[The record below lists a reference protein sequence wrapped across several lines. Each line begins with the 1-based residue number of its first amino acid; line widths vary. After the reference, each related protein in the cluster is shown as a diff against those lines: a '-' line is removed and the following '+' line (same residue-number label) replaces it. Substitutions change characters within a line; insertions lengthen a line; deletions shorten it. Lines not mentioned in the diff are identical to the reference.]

1 MSGIGIIGA
10 GKTGRGFIG
19 RLMAEA
25 GLRFVMVD
33 KNEDLVNLLNV
44 FGAYYE
50 VEFFGGKREPV
61 TVRDFDAFTWETVG
75 NALSD
80 CELIFV
86 SVGGTNLA
94 DVGAELKAR
103 LNDGKIHRVITC
115 ENASKPSERLRDA
128 IGLSNVL
135 VSEATVF
142 CTTIEADG
150 VNISSEDYPYLQ
162 FDAELLD
169 AGCNPPAASLKP
181 IVGFG
186 NFLTRKLY
194 TYNAASCVIAYM
206 GWLYGYTD
214 YGEAANDERIV
225 QLLHKNYDAT
235 NRVLCRVYGYDP
247 ADQAEFAALSEKK
260 FRDRTIVDTI
270 ARNAREPQRK
280 MAAGERVI
288 GPLTL
293 LFEHGE
299 DTSVLAMT
307 AAAMLH
313 YDNDGEDA
321 WREMKAKQS
330 PEELLASVGGLA
342 PDSALTRQILTYYHE
357 FGKVR

>member
-25 GLRFVMVD
+25 DLRFTLVD
-33 KNEDLVNLLNV
+33 QDADLIASLQDGFTVH
-44 FGAYYE
+44 
-50 VEFFGGKREPV
+50 FFGNKREPIPV
-61 TVRDFDAFTWETVG
+61 KNYAACTWDTVG
-75 NALSD
+75 GALSD
-80 CELIFV
+80 CGLIFV
-86 SVGGTNLA
+86 SVGGSNLA
-94 DVGAELKAR
+94 DVGAALKAR

-142 CTTIEADG
+142 CTTIEAEGAD
-150 VNISSEDYPYLQ
+150 ISSEAYPYLQ

-169 AGCNPPAASLKP
+169 AGYIPPAPSIKP
-181 IVGFG
+181 VVGFG

-225 QLLHKNYDAT
+225 ALLHRNYDAT
-235 NRVLCRVYGYDP
+235 NRVLCKVYGYDP
-247 ADQAEFAALSEKK
+247 ADQAEFAALSEAK

-280 MAAGERVI
+280 LAAGERVI

-293 LFEHGE
+293 LNEHGE
-299 DTSVLAMT
+299 DTSVMAMT
-307 AAAMLH
+307 AAAMLL

-321 WREMKAKQS
+321 WREMKAAQS
-330 PEELLASVGGLA
+330 PEALLADVGGLA
-342 PDSALTRQILTYYHE
+342 EGSALSLRIMDYYKNFKEE
-357 FGKVR
+357 FNK

>member
-1 MSGIGIIGA
+1 MSSAAIIGA

-19 RLMAEA
+19 RLLTEA
-25 GLRFVMVD
+25 GVPFLMID
-33 KNEDLVNLLNV
+33 KNEDLVRSLADGFFV
-44 FGAYYE
+44 K
-50 VEFFGGKREPV
+50 FFGDRREPV
-61 TVRDFDAFTWETVG
+61 AVRAYEAFTWETVDER
-75 NALSD
+75 LSGCD
-80 CELIFV
+80 LIFV
-86 SVGGTNLA
+86 SVGGSNLA
-94 DVGAELKAR
+94 DVGAALKAR
-103 LNDGKIHRVITC
+103 LNDGKLHRVITC
-115 ENASKPSERLRDA
+115 ENASKPSARLREA

-150 VNISSEDYPYLQ
+150 ANISSEDYPYLQ

-169 AGCNPPAASLKP
+169 AGYIPPAASVKP

-225 QLLHKNYDAT
+225 ALLHRNYEAT
-235 NRVLCRVYGYDP
+235 NRVLCKVFGYDP

-260 FRDRTIVDTI
+260 FRDRTIVDTV

-280 MAAGERVI
+280 IAAGERVI

-293 LFEHGE
+293 LHEHGE

-307 AAAMLH
+307 AAAMLL
-313 YDNDGEDA
+313 YEGEGEDA
-321 WREMKAKQS
+321 WREMKAGCTAAQLLEKVS
-330 PEELLASVGGLA
+330 GLPTDSELAK
-342 PDSALTRQILTYYHE
+342 QILSYYRE
-357 FGKVR
+357 FEKTV

>member
-1 MSGIGIIGA
+1 MSRIGIIGA

-25 GLRFVMVD
+25 GLPFVMVD
-33 KNEDLVNLLNV
+33 KNEDLVNLLNI
-44 FGAYYE
+44 FGTYYE
-50 VEFFGGKREPV
+50 VQFFGGKREPV
-61 TVRDFDAFTWETVG
+61 VIRDYSAHTWDTVG
-75 NALSD
+75 DALSD

-94 DVGAELKAR
+94 DVGAELR
-103 LNDGKIHRVITC
+103 TQLDDGKLHRVITC
-115 ENASKPSERLRDA
+115 ENASKPSQRLRDA
-128 IGLSNVL
+128 IGLDNVL

-142 CTTIEADG
+142 CTTIESNG
-150 VNISSEDYPYLQ
+150 ISISSEAYPYLQ
-162 FDAELLD
+162 YDAELLD
-169 AGCNPPAASLKP
+169 EGYNPPAASLKP

-225 QLLHKNYDAT
+225 ALLHKNYDAT
-235 NRVLCRVYGYDP
+235 NRVLCKVYGYDP
-247 ADQAEFAALSEKK
+247 ADQAEFAALSETK

-307 AAAMLH
+307 AAAMLR
-313 YDNDGEDA
+313 YDNEGEDA

-330 PEELLASVGGLA
+330 PEELLESVGGLA
-342 PDSALTRQILTYYHE
+342 PDSALAKQIMTYYHE
-357 FGKVR
+357 FEKVR